1 MIQIGLISF
10 AFGVALA
17 ARYQFL
23 VLSVATFLGLIGVAL
38 YAHSAHLTLMWGVL
52 AGLLFAIS
60 LQAGYLSG
68 ALLIDLCLPM
78 LKVFKA
84 PAPVSAQRRWR

>member
-17 ARYQFL
+17 GRYQFL
-23 VLSVATFLGLIGVAL
+23 ILSVANYLGLAVVAL
-38 YAHSAHLTLMWGVL
+38 YAHTAHLTLMNGVL
-52 AGLLFAIS
+52 SALLFALC

-68 ALLIDLCLPM
+68 ALFFDVCRPL
-78 LKVFKA
+78 VKA
-84 PAPVSAQRRWR
+84 PAPVAQRRWR